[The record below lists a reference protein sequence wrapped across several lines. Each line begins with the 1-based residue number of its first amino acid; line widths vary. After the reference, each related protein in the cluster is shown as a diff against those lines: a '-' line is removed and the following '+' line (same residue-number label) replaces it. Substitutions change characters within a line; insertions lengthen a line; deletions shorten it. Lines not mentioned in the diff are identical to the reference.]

1 MRATGEA
8 AREMYRTAREAGCRA
23 MAVPTL
29 AAGTDP
35 EVEEV
40 EGR

>member
-1 MRATGEA
+1 MRTSGEA
-8 AREMYRTAREAGCRA
+8 TREMCRIVREAGCRV

-35 EVEEV
+35 EVEEE